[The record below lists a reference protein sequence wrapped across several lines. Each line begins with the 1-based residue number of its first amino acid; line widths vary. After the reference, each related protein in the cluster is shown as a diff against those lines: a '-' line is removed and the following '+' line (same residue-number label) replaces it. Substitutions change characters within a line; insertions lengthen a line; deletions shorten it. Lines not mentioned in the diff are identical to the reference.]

1 MTKNF
6 VNKNVKNVYV
16 GLLKNPIIK
25 EEGGSWKISI

>member
-25 EEGGSWKISI
+25 EEGGTWKISI